1 MELFKSFIRCVFFF
15 PFQILYSKFDTGN
28 YIVIPGS
35 PTEAWEADSLTV
47 FNREQ
52 LYSKM
57 GLATDDFVVAIVGS
71 QFTYKSLWLE
81 QALILQAVKPL
92 ITEFVPGNGS
102 SSGLK
107 IFVLT
112 GDSTGN
118 YTKAVEV

>member
-1 MELFKSFIRCVFFF
+1 
-15 PFQILYSKFDTGN
+15 
-28 YIVIPGS
+28 
-35 PTEAWEADSLTV
+35 
-47 FNREQ
+47 
-52 LYSKM
+52 M

-71 QFTYKSLWLE
+71 QFMYKSLWLE
-81 QALILQAVKPL
+81 HALILQAVKPL
-92 ITEFVPGNGS
+92 ITEFIPGNGS